1 MVFARKEKQTED
13 TKYRGKGKQ
22 QNKSLL
28 IVERWNPAFGNI
40 AEKKTT
46 MRAWPWHLS
55 HKELNA
61 NKAIPNM

>member
-1 MVFARKEKQTED
+1 MAFARKEKQTED

-46 MRAWPWHLS
+46 MRA
-55 HKELNA
+55 
-61 NKAIPNM
+61 